1 MVLLLLFRNQQGIG
15 GGEAGD
21 HRLGLISFLV
31 MSLHSHLPF
40 LRSREG
46 LRGRRRSKRLFGTF
60 QMKGQGCAPRAT
72 RQGGPPLAL
81 ARRANLW
88 SQRQQ
93 PRAQGSAS
101 VGLRPGRWETEPE
114 EPPACE
120 GGAFLC
126 PIATPTAHMQG
137 ALTDFICTR
146 ARQLW

>member
-46 LRGRRRSKRLFGTF
+46 PFGTF
-60 QMKGQGCAPRAT
+60 QMKGQGCAPRAV

-81 ARRANLW
+81 ARRADLW

-93 PRAQGSAS
+93 PRARGSAS
-101 VGLRPGRWETEPE
+101 VGLRPGRWEAEPE
-114 EPPACE
+114 EPPTRE
-120 GGAFLC
+120 GGTFLC
-126 PIATPTAHMQG
+126 PIATPTAHVQG

-146 ARQLW
+146 ARQLWQPSAHRHG